1 MNGCYCIWA
10 CINIP
15 SRRHSLCF
23 MSIFSNILIMV
34 VLFQGYKLNLKRH
47 SQAAIK
53 PSPNHHR
60 HLKSIVSTNITT
72 WKPLESLLESSAPP
86 MNQSAKALNSVATEI
101 STSCS
106 SSTYTN
112 HPQNHL
118 HTGHLIAHR
127 LGHSYA
133 ARADHNYL
141 G

>member
-1 MNGCYCIWA
+1 
-10 CINIP
+10 
-15 SRRHSLCF
+15 
-23 MSIFSNILIMV
+23 
-34 VLFQGYKLNLKRH
+34 
-47 SQAAIK
+47 
-53 PSPNHHR
+53 
-60 HLKSIVSTNITT
+60 
-72 WKPLESLLESSAPP
+72 

-106 SSTYTN
+106 SSTFTI

>member
-1 MNGCYCIWA
+1 
-10 CINIP
+10 
-15 SRRHSLCF
+15 
-23 MSIFSNILIMV
+23 
-34 VLFQGYKLNLKRH
+34 
-47 SQAAIK
+47 
-53 PSPNHHR
+53 
-60 HLKSIVSTNITT
+60 
-72 WKPLESLLESSAPP
+72 

-106 SSTYTN
+106 SSTFTIF